1 MAINSLKFRENMTT
15 ELEKELVQGATVS
28 FFEDGAMR
36 AKFVGAKQVSIPEMS
51 LSALADYD
59 RDNGFTRGAVDITRK
74 VHTLARDRARSFQID
89 REDMDEVGVAGLAGE
104 VLGEFV
110 RTKVVPEVDA
120 YALSQIGGCAVTES
134 QTVTG
139 NMATEAYKIFTTA
152 LGEIQDAIGYDEE
165 IVCFADRAFMS
176 ALNAS
181 PEVSRTIAVSDF
193 KKGEVNLKVK
203 TLDDVAILPV
213 PSSRMYSA
221 YEWKSGE
228 TPEDQGGFA
237 PLPSASQF
245 GFIMLPKKAAMLV
258 KKSETLRTFAP
269 DQNIKAD
276 AWKFDY
282 RLYFDVFVKNNMK
295 KAIRAFIKG

>member
-1 MAINSLKFRENMTT
+1 MTT

-51 LSALADYD
+51 LSALANYD
-59 RDNGFTRGAVDITRK
+59 RDTGFTRGAVDITRK
-74 VHTLARDRARSFQID
+74 THTLTQDRARSFQID
-89 REDMDEVGVAGLAGE
+89 REDMDEVGVAGLAGD

-120 YALSQIGGCAVTES
+120 YTLAMIGGTAVTES

-152 LGEIQDAIGYDEE
+152 LNEIQDAIGYDEE
-165 IVCFADRAFMS
+165 IVCFVNSAFMA

-181 PEVSRTIAVSDF
+181 PEISRTISVSDF
-193 KKGEVNLKVK
+193 KKGEVNTKVK
-203 TLDDVAILPV
+203 VLDDVKLLPV
-213 PSSRMYSA
+213 PASRMYSA
-221 YEWKSGE
+221 YEFKNGAS
-228 TPEDQGGFA
+228 PEDEGGFA
-237 PLPSASQF
+237 PLESAKQF
-245 GFIMLPKKAAMLV
+245 GFIMLPKKAAVLI

-269 DQNIKAD
+269 EQNIKAD

-282 RLYFDVFVKNNMK
+282 RLYYDVLIKNNYK
-295 KAIRAFIKG
+295 HAIRAFLKG